1 MRWNRLERKEG
12 MNNRSRKKK
21 RNGGMAMTVVQPEPV
36 GMKKE
41 RLSLDEAMFHP
52 IMHSSSMGT
61 GSPDF
66 DIHVLFLVKGGNV
79 FLLHFMDSCGDMALY
94 TEMWGIGSK
103 WMDGFEDA
111 LPAIRDCLEVQEMT
125 GVQYYLEKVDRAVGK
140 WLYALQLLADKGLL
154 EKERAL
160 ELARELGM
168 AEKAMADARTA
179 IDMKIEQARQRSN
192 ALKASPSASESMMAF
207 LEQMGTAEEEDG
219 GTVQES
225 VPSAAPSSNGS
236 GRTRVTW

>member
-1 MRWNRLERKEG
+1 
-12 MNNRSRKKK
+12 
-21 RNGGMAMTVVQPEPV
+21 MTVVQSEPV

-41 RLSLDEAMFHP
+41 RLSLDKAMFHP

-66 DIHVLFLVKGGNV
+66 DIHVPFLVKGGNV
-79 FLLHFMDSCGDMALY
+79 FLLHFMDSCGDMTLY
-94 TEMWGIGSK
+94 TEMWGVGSK

-125 GVQYYLEKVDRAVGK
+125 GVQYYLEKADRAVEK
-140 WLYALQLLADKGLL
+140 WLYTLQLLADKGLL

-168 AEKAMADARTA
+168 AEKAMADARMV
-179 IDMKIEQARQRSN
+179 IDMKIEQARQRRN
-192 ALKASPSASESMMAF
+192 ALKTSPSASESMMAF
-207 LEQMGTAEEEDG
+207 LEQMGAAKEEDG
-219 GTVQES
+219 GTVQESRQES

-236 GRTRVTW
+236 DKTKVIW

>member
-1 MRWNRLERKEG
+1 MSGHTAYTSTNRFQVTDQGKLREILSKCRVAG
-12 MNNRSRKKK
+12 D
-21 RNGGMAMTVVQPEPV
+21 GAQPPA
-36 GMKKE
+36 
-41 RLSLDEAMFHP
+41 L
-52 IMHSSSMGT
+52 
-61 GSPDF
+61 
-66 DIHVLFLVKGGNV
+66 
-79 FLLHFMDSCGDMALY
+79 DSCGDMTLY
-94 TEMWGIGSK
+94 TEMWGVGSK

-111 LPAIRDCLEVQEMT
+111 LPAIRDCLEVQKMT
-125 GVQYYLEKVDRAVGK
+125 GVQYYLEKVDRAVEK

-179 IDMKIEQARQRSN
+179 IDMKIEQARQRRD

-207 LEQMGTAEEEDG
+207 LEQMGTAKEEDG

-225 VPSAAPSSNGS
+225 RQESRQESVPSAAPVIQWERQGE
-236 GRTRVTW
+236 GHMVGTLIWD

>member
-1 MRWNRLERKEG
+1 
-12 MNNRSRKKK
+12 
-21 RNGGMAMTVVQPEPV
+21 
-36 GMKKE
+36 
-41 RLSLDEAMFHP
+41 
-52 IMHSSSMGT
+52 
-61 GSPDF
+61 
-66 DIHVLFLVKGGNV
+66 
-79 FLLHFMDSCGDMALY
+79 MALY
-94 TEMWGIGSK
+94 TEMWGVGSK

-179 IDMKIEQARQRSN
+179 IDMKIEQARQRRD

-207 LEQMGTAEEEDG
+207 LEQMGTAKEEDG
-219 GTVQES
+219 GTVRRAFRQ
-225 VPSAAPSSNGS
+225 PHRSSNGS
-236 GRTRVTW
+236 GKAKVTW

>member
-1 MRWNRLERKEG
+1 
-12 MNNRSRKKK
+12 MNSRSRKKK
-21 RNGGMAMTVVQPEPV
+21 QNGGMAMAVVQPEPV

-66 DIHVLFLVKGGNV
+66 DIHVPFLVKGGNV

-94 TEMWGIGSK
+94 TEMWGVGSK

-179 IDMKIEQARQRSN
+179 IDMKIEQARQRRD

-207 LEQMGTAEEEDG
+207 LEQMGTAKEEDG
-219 GTVQES
+219 GTVRRAFRQ
-225 VPSAAPSSNGS
+225 PHRSSNGS
-236 GRTRVTW
+236 GKAKVTW